1 MISTPAFAVIP
12 TEADLAPP
20 DAARV
25 VDEIRETLGKA
36 ERLLALDPV
45 PFSELESL
53 KADLAV
59 VHARLDRIP
68 AVTDPQVTTRSRN
81 LVRQARRPLE
91 QLQNRLTSWQGGE
104 NGREDVQL
112 ALETLLAL
120 EKRSLAPPAPPSADD
135 ERNG

>member
-53 KADLAV
+53 KADLAA

-91 QLQNRLTSWQGGE
+91 QLQNRLISWQGGE